1 MPQYELNLR
10 DYWLIIQKR
19 RLVMLAIFAVVL
31 ISTIIF
37 TNTQQPLYRASAS
50 VQWIE
55 RRTVG
60 ALLTELVTVPS
71 GDPLLTQAR
80 VIKGQPIM
88 EKVLEKVGVK
98 FGLIG
103 KDASKQEITIA
114 ARGLLKLVETEV
126 VRDTSII
133 RIDVAF
139 PDARPAAEIANNIAQ
154 VYIDENTHER
164 NKQNRLVREFI
175 QKQLE
180 ELKTK
185 LKHSEETLSRFKETE
200 VSAGLAAS
208 LEKRLSDLEAKR
220 HNLMGI
226 YTERHPDIKNIE
238 EEMLEVKGH
247 LQTLPQKELEYSRLE
262 REVEINSR
270 LYRDLKEKFEAA
282 RIAEAEQI
290 EDVILVDHA
299 VAPSSPVSPNKP
311 LNYLFGIMVGLM
323 LGLAA
328 AFTTE
333 QLDTSIGTIEDV
345 ENYLQ
350 LPALGIIPYLKVEG
364 KIKKGFVQRL
374 WPRELKGE
382 EKIANMRKQLL
393 VHYSSSSP
401 IFEAY
406 RMLRTNIQT
415 EVFKEKMQKN
425 ILLLTSSG
433 PEEGKSITISNL
445 AVVMAQGKLRT
456 LLIDADMRRS
466 TIHKVF
472 GFKNRGPGLCDVLRG
487 TVQPEAA
494 IRTITDILMGDLG
507 FDETLKV
514 PGLDNLNILTA
525 GSLPTTPAE
534 LLASREMAPLLENLR
549 TKYDLI
555 LIDTPPVLAVAD
567 AVILAPLSD
576 AVALVYRVGKTARS
590 VVVRAKQQLVETGS
604 KVKGVILNNISQ
616 EIEMRYSYY
625 YHYKYYGKYYGEKKE
640 GA

>member
-10 DYWLIIQKR
+10 DYWQIIQKR
-19 RLVMLAIFAVVL
+19 RLVLVVIFFVVL
-31 ISTIIF
+31 IPAIIF
-37 TNTQQPLYRASAS
+37 TNLQQPFYRASVS
-50 VQWIE
+50 VQWVE

-60 ALLTELVTVPS
+60 ALLTELVTVTA

-80 VIKGQPIM
+80 IIKSQPIF
-88 EKVLEKVGVK
+88 EKVVETIGVEL
-98 FGLIG
+98 GIIS
-103 KDASKQEITIA
+103 KDAPRQSITKA
-114 ARGLLKLVETEV
+114 AHSLFSLVATEV
-126 VRDTSII
+126 IRDTSII
-133 RIDVAF
+133 KIDVIYPK
-139 PDARPAAEIANNIAQ
+139 PDSAARIANSVAE
-154 VYIDENTHER
+154 VYIEENTRER

-175 QKQLE
+175 EKQLE
-180 ELKTK
+180 ELNVK
-185 LKHSEETLSRFKETE
+185 LKNSEEELARFKETE
-200 VSAGLAAS
+200 VPAGLAAPF
-208 LEKRLSDLEAKR
+208 EKRLADLQSKR
-220 HNLMGI
+220 QNLLGI
-226 YTERHPDIKNIE
+226 YTQIHPDIKNIE
-238 EEMLEVKGH
+238 EEIAKVSGQLK
-247 LQTLPQKELEYSRLE
+247 TLPQKELDYGRLE
-262 REVEINSR
+262 RAVEIDTK
-270 LYRDLKEKFEAA
+270 LYRELKEKFEAA
-282 RIAEAEQI
+282 RITEAEKI

-299 VAPSSPVSPNKP
+299 IAPLAPVSPNKP
-311 LNYLFGIMVGLM
+311 LNYFFGVVIGLM
-323 LGLAA
+323 LGLAT

-406 RMLRTNIQT
+406 RILRTNIQT
-415 EVFKEKMQKN
+415 EVFKEKIQKN

-507 FDETLKV
+507 FDEALKV

-534 LLASREMAPLLENLR
+534 LLASREMADLLENLR

-576 AVALVYRVGKTARS
+576 AVALVYRVGKTARA
-590 VVVRAKQQLVETGS
+590 VVARAKQQLVETGS

-625 YHYKYYGKYYGEKKE
+625 YHYKYYGKYYGDKKE